1 MCTRVVQTNI
11 GRDEAGEQVGPY
23 QYDSFDAFLC
33 DVRLVFTNA
42 ITYNAKHKG
51 GVYDAASALLKSFEG
66 EVKVAKKRLAKPSKS
81 IKTLCTEMM
90 NRLCSE
96 VVDGQKAAAS
106 FMDPVDQK
114 VFQTYRSFVTKPMDL
129 RTIRVRA
136 TACTTV
142 HVFACVCFSLWLFL
156 SLFVCRCVSHV
167 CGRSVSRYDMGAS
180 SCESSPPSC
189 AIRPGWER
197 VGPRKWDMCML
208 ICAAIITAATTKPAG
223 GDAPSQICYNL
234 LPSTR
239 VRNYLL

>member
-66 EVKVAKKRLAKPSKS
+66 EVKVAKKRLSKPSKS

-142 HVFACVCFSLWLFL
+142 HVFACVCVSLCGCFCL
-156 SLFVCRCVSHV
+156 SLSVAVYRMFVDEACHDMIW
-167 CGRSVSRYDMGAS
+167 VSRLVKA
-180 SCESSPPSC
+180 
-189 AIRPGWER
+189 
-197 VGPRKWDMCML
+197 VHL
-208 ICAAIITAATTKPAG
+208 L
-223 GDAPSQICYNL
+223 APSGRGGSGSGQGNGIC
-234 LPSTR
+234 
-239 VRNYLL
+239 VC

>member
-1 MCTRVVQTNI
+1 MQTNI

-23 QYDSFDAFLC
+23 QYDTFDAFLC

-66 EVKVAKKRLAKPSKS
+66 DVKVAKKRLAKPSKS

-136 TACTTV
+136 ITCTAV
-142 HVFACVCFSLWLFL
+142 HVFACVSLSVAVCVCFVSIL
-156 SLFVCRCVSHV
+156 SLSLCFACFRCHDI
-167 CGRSVSRYDMGAS
+167 G
-180 SCESSPPSC
+180 
-189 AIRPGWER
+189 
-197 VGPRKWDMCML
+197 
-208 ICAAIITAATTKPAG
+208 
-223 GDAPSQICYNL
+223 
-234 LPSTR
+234 
-239 VRNYLL
+239 